1 MSNTLTGKVAIVSGA
16 SAGIGRAAA
25 KLFASEGAKVVAGAR
40 RQAELDSLV
49 AEIRADGGEAVA
61 VAGDVREAAFQQALV
76 DAAANE
82 FGGLDIALNNAG
94 TLGPGALAVDITL
107 EQWQETLDTNLTA
120 SFLAAKAQIPALR
133 ARGGGSLIFTSS
145 FVGHTV
151 TFPTKAA
158 YAASKAGLIGLVKT
172 LAVELGPER
181 IRANA
186 LLPGGTNT
194 EMAASFA
201 PTEEAR
207 AAVRAMMAV
216 ERIAEPEEMAQ
227 SALYLAS
234 DMSTFTTGSAMLV
247 DGGLSVKKT

>member
-76 DAAANE
+76 DAAASE
-82 FGGLDIALNNAG
+82 FGGLDVALNNAG

-120 SFLAAKAQIPALR
+120 NFLAAKAQIPALR
-133 ARGGGSLIFTSS
+133 TRGGGSLIFTSS

-151 TFPTKAA
+151 TVPTKAA
-158 YAASKAGLIGLVKT
+158 SAASKAGLIGLVKT

>member
-1 MSNTLTGKVAIVSGA
+1 MSNALTGKVAIVSGA

-49 AEIRADGGEAVA
+49 AEIRDAGGEATA
-61 VAGDVREAAFQQALV
+61 VAGDVREASFQQALV
-76 DAAANE
+76 DAAASE
-82 FGGLDIALNNAG
+82 FGGLDVALNNAG
-94 TLGPGALAVDITL
+94 TLGPGQLAVDISI
-107 EQWQETLDTNLTA
+107 EQWQETLDVNLT
-120 SFLAAKAQIPALR
+120 SNFLAAKAQIPALR

-172 LAVELGPER
+172 LAVELGPEG

>member
-1 MSNTLTGKVAIVSGA
+1 MNLLTDKVAIVTGA
-16 SAGIGRAAA
+16 SSGIGRAAA
-25 KLFASEGAKVVAGAR
+25 KLFAAEGAKVVAGAR

-49 AEIRADGGEAVA
+49 AEIREAGGEAVA
-61 VAGDVREAAFQQALV
+61 VAGDVRDKAFHAALV
-76 DAAANE
+76 ETATAE
-82 FGGLDIALNNAG
+82 FGGLDVAFNNAG
-94 TLGPGALAVDITL
+94 TLGPSTLTVDTSD
-107 EQWQETLDTNLTA
+107 EDWQETLDTNLTA
-120 SFLAAKAQIPALR
+120 HFYAAKAQIPALQ

-145 FVGHTV
+145 FVGWTV

-158 YAASKAGLIGLVKT
+158 YGASKAGLIGLVKAI
-172 LAVELGPER
+172 AVEHGAER

-194 EMAASFA
+194 EMATSFA
-201 PTEEAR
+201 PTEEALN
-207 AAVRAMMAV
+207 AVRAMMAV

-247 DGGLSVKKT
+247 DGGLSVKKG